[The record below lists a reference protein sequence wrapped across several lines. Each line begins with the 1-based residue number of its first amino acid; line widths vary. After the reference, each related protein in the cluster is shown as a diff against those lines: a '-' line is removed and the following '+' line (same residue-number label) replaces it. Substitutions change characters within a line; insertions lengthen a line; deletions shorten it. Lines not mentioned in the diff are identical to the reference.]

1 MQNLITPVNLVQCVL
16 DTINEDILLGNQ
28 IESQQEL
35 YTKHSQILTS
45 SVKRIKAL
53 IDNYRDLMSIQ
64 NNCFTIMNQRFNLR
78 QAVDEIL
85 LSYNLNV

>member
-53 IDNYRDLMSIQ
+53 IDNYRDLISIQ
-64 NNCFTIMNQRFNLR
+64 NNSFTIMNQRFNLR
-78 QAVDEIL
+78 
-85 LSYNLNV
+85 

>member
-35 YTKHSQILTS
+35 YTKH
-45 SVKRIKAL
+45 
-53 IDNYRDLMSIQ
+53 
-64 NNCFTIMNQRFNLR
+64 
-78 QAVDEIL
+78 
-85 LSYNLNV
+85 